1 MSLVKSLTN
10 FIIKYFQKN
19 DYTEDIKV
27 EKKENNLHIKKYFD
41 NYLKSEK
48 SEFAVLLT
56 AKWGTGKTF
65 FISEYIEDYKKDSK
79 KEECKFIKIS
89 LFGISDLKLIDEK
102 IYQQIHPVLGHK
114 YVKFAGGILKNGV
127 KLGIPNIDFNGDNK
141 SDLNVNFDMKSNFDD
156 YFSKNKSKKKL
167 VFIFDDLERTKLDFR
182 LFLGYIN
189 SILEELQYKII
200 IITDEKKLEDKEYI
214 EFKEKVI
221 GKTFELQ
228 QEDIHSIIKTFVE
241 EYSNKTKNILNEN
254 IETLIDVVCK
264 NNDSINL
271 RVVKQSIMAFEYSFE
286 YLEDKFV
293 ENKEFIKQLI
303 KNYFILSKEL
313 KTRIFNN
320 QEENEKSKIVKCIDI
335 LNENEINQHIFTN
348 DIWSDILIKSYLD
361 KDILKANIESTAY
374 FIKKR
379 DEPSWYKLWHFRKL
393 NDDEFNLAFADM
405 KDKFIK
411 NNYTNETE
419 LFHVIA
425 LLIFF
430 YKEKLSEYSIDS
442 IEKQIDINVS
452 LLKTKEKWG
461 EKLFNKNNIIFGGF
475 GLGFMNSNDV
485 DFVKIYNKI
494 LEENEKYFYNQK
506 VLKDKDELELF
517 LKSIRDGDENYL
529 KSFFSEKYQDIPIL
543 KDLDTTKFVNSL
555 YECPNKGIQFLREI
569 LSSRYADNYLYAGEK
584 KYCRFLTKEKDFWIN
599 VNELI
604 DNYKYDEKLKLKNYM
619 IKEDFNR
626 YVVKNTIEK
635 LNNC

>member
-1 MSLVKSLTN
+1 MKFVRSLTN
-10 FIIKYFQKN
+10 FIIRYSQRNNYK
-19 DYTEDIKV
+19 EDIKV
-27 EKKENNLHIKKYFD
+27 KKKENNLHIKKYFD
-41 NYLKSEK
+41 NYIKSDK

-65 FISEYIEDYKKDSK
+65 FINKYIEDYT

-89 LFGISDLKLIDEK
+89 LFGINDLKLIDEK
-102 IYQQIHPVLGHK
+102 IYQQIHPILGHK
-114 YVKFAGGILKNGV
+114 YVKFAGSILKNGV
-127 KLGIPNIDFNGDNK
+127 KLGIPNIDFNGDSK

-200 IITDEKKLEDKEYI
+200 IITDEKKLADKEYI

-271 RVVKQSIMAFEYSFE
+271 RVLKQSIMAFEYSFE
-286 YLEDKFV
+286 CLEDKFV

-303 KNYFILSKEL
+303 RNYFILSREI
-313 KTRIFNN
+313 KTGVFNN
-320 QEENEKSKIVKCIDI
+320 QEKNEKSEKLKFIDI
-335 LNENEINQHIFTN
+335 LKKNEINQYIFTD

-361 KDILKANIESTAY
+361 KDILEVNIEGTSY
-374 FIKKR
+374 FIKKQ
-379 DEPSWYKLWHFRKL
+379 DEPSWYKLWYFRKL
-393 NDDEFNLAFADM
+393 NDDEFDSAFLDM

-411 NNYTNETE
+411 NNYTNEAE
-419 LFHVIA
+419 LLHVIA

-442 IEKQIDINVS
+442 IEKQVDRNIS
-452 LLKTKEKWG
+452 LFKSKEQWG
-461 EKLFNKNNIIFGGF
+461 KKLLNRNNMIFGGF

-494 LEENEKYFYNQK
+494 LKENEEYFYNQK

-543 KDLDTTKFVNSL
+543 KDLDATKFVDTLYNSQ
-555 YECPNKGIQFLREI
+555 NKVIQLLGEI
-569 LSSRYADNYLYAGEK
+569 LSSRYSDTYIYDGQIR
-584 KYCRFLTKEKDFWIN
+584 YCRFLTKEKFFWIE
-599 VNELI
+599 VYELI
-604 DNYKYDEKLKLKNYM
+604 NNYQYNDNKKLKIYM
-619 IKEDFNR
+619 MKYNFNR
-626 YVVKNTIEK
+626 YLVKNTIDK
-635 LNNC
+635 LSNC

>member
-1 MSLVKSLTN
+1 
-10 FIIKYFQKN
+10 
-19 DYTEDIKV
+19 
-27 EKKENNLHIKKYFD
+27 
-41 NYLKSEK
+41 
-48 SEFAVLLT
+48 
-56 AKWGTGKTF
+56 
-65 FISEYIEDYKKDSK
+65 
-79 KEECKFIKIS
+79 
-89 LFGISDLKLIDEK
+89 
-102 IYQQIHPVLGHK
+102 
-114 YVKFAGGILKNGV
+114 
-127 KLGIPNIDFNGDNK
+127 
-141 SDLNVNFDMKSNFDD
+141 MKSNFDD

-200 IITDEKKLEDKEYI
+200 IITDEKKLADKEYI

-241 EYSNKTKNILNEN
+241 EYSNKTKKILNEN

-361 KDILKANIESTAY
+361 KDILKANIENTTY

-379 DEPSWYKLWHFRKL
+379 DEPSWYKLWNFRKL

-411 NNYTNETE
+411 NNYTDEIE

-442 IEKQIDINVS
+442 IEKQIDINIS

-461 EKLFNKNNIIFGGF
+461 KKLLNKNNMIYGGF
-475 GLGFMNSNDV
+475 GLGFMNSNDE
-485 DFVKIYNKI
+485 DFVKMYNKI
-494 LEENEKYFYNQK
+494 LKENEEYFYNQK

-555 YECPNKGIQFLREI
+555 YECPNKGIQFLAEI
-569 LSSRYADNYLYAGEK
+569 LSSRYADNYLYQGQVR
-584 KYCRFLTKEKDFWIN
+584 YCRFLTNEKDFWIN

-604 DNYKYDEKLKLKNYM
+604 DNYKYDEKQKIKNYM
-619 IKEDFNR
+619 IRENFNK
-626 YVVKNTIEK
+626 YIVKNTIEK